1 MLDVALFSGVR
12 HAAEY
17 GPLLAD
23 TRGVRL
29 VGVYEE
35 PDVEEWMWEASGR
48 VADELGVPLLGE
60 PPRVDVAVVCSE
72 PTRHARLAAGVLR
85 GGGRVLV
92 DKPAATELGDAADL
106 VRLSGADGERCAVMS
121 RVLVPGLRRARSWVD
136 AGHIGLPRHVDVEFL
151 AHGARFA
158 TSVERP
164 GLVVDPRLSGG
175 GELLN
180 FGGYAIDAIRHLTG
194 CAVVEVHAETG
205 TLFSAAH
212 AEHEVEDV
220 AVLSLLLERGVTAT
234 ATVGRV
240 PAAPTS
246 GPNAATLRVIGSRGS
261 FAVDDDSPALL
272 RYGDD
277 GSVTARSA
285 GGPAARQGI
294 EAVLDDAVAA
304 FAAGRPPAYTILDAH
319 WTLSVLDAAYRS
331 AASGTP
337 QHVQS

>member
-1 MLDVALFSGVR
+1 MLDAVLLSGVR

-23 TRGVRL
+23 APGVRL

-35 PDVEEWMWEASGR
+35 PAVPGWMWEASR
-48 VADELGVPLLGE
+48 EVADALGVPLLSE
-60 PPRVDVAVVCSE
+60 PPRADLAVVCSE
-72 PTRHARLAAGVLR
+72 PTRHARLAADVLR
-85 GGGRVLV
+85 SGGRVLV
-92 DKPAATELGDAADL
+92 DKPAATDLRDTAEL
-106 VRLSGADGERCAVMS
+106 VRLAGPGGERCAVMS

-164 GLVVDPRLSGG
+164 ELVVDPALSGG

-180 FGGYAIDAIRHLTG
+180 FGGYAIDAIGCLTG
-194 CAVVEVHAETG
+194 CDVVEVHAETG
-205 TLFSAAH
+205 MLFSAAH
-212 AEHEVEDV
+212 AEHQVEDV

-246 GPNAATLRVIGSRGS
+246 GPNAVTVRVIGSRGS
-261 FAVDDDSPALL
+261 FSIDDDSPALV
-272 RYGDD
+272 RYGAD
-277 GSVTARSA
+277 GSVTSRSA
-285 GGPAARQGI
+285 GGPVAAQGI
-294 EAVLDDAVAA
+294 RAVLDDVVAA
-304 FAAGRPPAYTILDAH
+304 FGAGRPPARTIVDAH
-319 WTLSVLDAAYRS
+319 RTLAVLDAAYRS
-331 AASGTP
+331 AAAGGP
-337 QHVQS
+337 QPVHF